1 MELPFPG
8 MDPYL
13 EAPSIWPDVHTSL
26 IYEIRQQLQSQLG
39 PQYTAVITPYVM
51 LESIDIAPTRRAFP
65 DLEVV
70 DTDLP
75 RGGGTAIV
83 FEPAPI
89 TATVP
94 IEMPTRYGR
103 LEIRTVE
110 HQILVTSIE
119 LLSPANKRPGPDGAD
134 GYHQKR
140 QDFLQSTAHLL
151 EIDLLRGG
159 QRPRITRN
167 LPSEPLYFVY
177 LSRANNRPVAEIC
190 PLSLRAG
197 IPLIPVPLRQ
207 PDPDI
212 AMDLGAALRRV
223 YAGAGYE
230 RRIDYRDEP
239 PPPPLAPDDLAWLD
253 VHLRECGLR

>member
-13 EAPSIWPDVHTSL
+13 EAPSIWPDVHHRL
-26 IYEIRQQLQSQLG
+26 IAALSEQLQSQLG
-39 PQYTAVITPYVM
+39 PQYTAVITPYVT
-51 LESIDIAPTRRAFP
+51 LESIDIAPTRRAIP
-65 DLEVV
+65 GLAVM
-70 DTDLP
+70 DTDMP

-83 FEPAPI
+83 FEPAPL
-89 TATVP
+89 TATML

-103 LEIRTVE
+103 LEIRTVDN
-110 HQILVTSIE
+110 QILVTSIE
-119 LLSPANKRPGPDGAD
+119 LLSP
-134 GYHQKR
+134 R

-159 QRPRITRN
+159 QRPRVTRN
-167 LPSEPLYFVY
+167 LPSEPPYFVF
-177 LSRANNRPVAEIC
+177 LSRANNRPVAEIW
-190 PLSLRAG
+190 PLSLRAA
-197 IPLIPVPLRQ
+197 IPLIPVPLRR

-239 PPPPLAPDDLAWLD
+239 PPPPLSPDDLAWLD
-253 VHLRECGLR
+253 AHLRERGLR

>member
-13 EAPSIWPDVHTSL
+13 EAPSIWPDVHHRL
-26 IYEIRQQLQSQLG
+26 IAALSEQLQSQLG
-39 PQYTAVITPYVM
+39 PQYTAVITPYVT
-51 LESIDIAPTRRAFP
+51 LESIDIAPTRHAIP
-65 DLEVV
+65 GLAVM
-70 DTDLP
+70 DTDMP

-83 FEPAPI
+83 FEPAPL
-89 TATVP
+89 TATML

-103 LEIRTVE
+103 LEIRTVDN
-110 HQILVTSIE
+110 QILVTSIE
-119 LLSPANKRPGPDGAD
+119 LLSP
-134 GYHQKR
+134 R

-159 QRPRITRN
+159 QRPRVTRN
-167 LPSEPLYFVY
+167 LPSEPPYFVF
-177 LSRANNRPVAEIC
+177 LSRANNRPVAEIW
-190 PLSLRAG
+190 PLSLRAA
-197 IPLIPVPLRQ
+197 IPLIPVPLRR

-239 PPPPLAPDDLAWLD
+239 PPPLSPDDLAWLD
-253 VHLRECGLR
+253 AHLRERGLR